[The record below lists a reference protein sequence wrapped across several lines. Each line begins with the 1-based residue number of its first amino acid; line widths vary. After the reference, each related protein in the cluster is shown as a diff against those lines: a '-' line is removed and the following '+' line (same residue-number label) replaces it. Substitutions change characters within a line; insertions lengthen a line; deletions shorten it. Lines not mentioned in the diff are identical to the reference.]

1 MLEGREMTDLFF
13 GCQYVS
19 GKVKLPNGALVDK
32 KRFNVIYGGH
42 EFDLGCGHK
51 TRSAWQAFIHHNVHG
66 RQVVGPGFCN
76 TQAVDVQRVG
86 AVAG

>member
-1 MLEGREMTDLFF
+1 MIDLFF

-51 TRSAWQAFIHHNVHG
+51 TRSAWQAFIHSSQRAWTAHVL
-66 RQVVGPGFCN
+66 QVAAGALGGAPGSI
-76 TQAVDVQRVG
+76 
-86 AVAG
+86 

>member
-1 MLEGREMTDLFF
+1 MTDLFF

-51 TRSAWQAFIHHNVHG
+51 TRSAWQAFIHHNVHVL
-66 RQVVGPGFCN
+66 QVATRSPWRGSGALVWPLRSKVR
-76 TQAVDVQRVG
+76 VDMS
-86 AVAG
+86 

>member
-1 MLEGREMTDLFF
+1 MTDLFF

-51 TRSAWQAFIHHNVHG
+51 TRSA
-66 RQVVGPGFCN
+66 
-76 TQAVDVQRVG
+76 
-86 AVAG
+86 

>member
-66 RQVVGPGFCN
+66 LPMSFK
-76 TQAVDVQRVG
+76 
-86 AVAG
+86 

>member
-1 MLEGREMTDLFF
+1 MT
-13 GCQYVS
+13 
-19 GKVKLPNGALVDK
+19 VDK

-66 RQVVGPGFCN
+66 LPMSFK
-76 TQAVDVQRVG
+76 
-86 AVAG
+86 